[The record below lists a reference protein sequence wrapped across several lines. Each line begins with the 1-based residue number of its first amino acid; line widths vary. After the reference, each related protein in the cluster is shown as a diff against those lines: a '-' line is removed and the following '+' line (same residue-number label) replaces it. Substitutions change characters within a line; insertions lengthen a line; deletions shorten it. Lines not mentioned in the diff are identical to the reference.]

1 MADRIVHTSKMA
13 WVLDPK
19 EPMAGLVADGGIIVA
34 RVSPGCWGA
43 MITPDYASGH
53 EVTHPIAVE
62 GAEIGDSVCLK
73 IKKINVLSLATTS
86 GTDSFI
92 EGNFIGDPF
101 VAIHRDDDLITLAG
115 QTARQHVAVH
125 FVVFDQ

>member
-1 MADRIVHTSKMA
+1 MTNRIVHTSRMT

-19 EPMAGLVADGGIIVA
+19 EPMAGMVADGGTIVA
-34 RVSPGCWGA
+34 CVSPGCWGA

-73 IKKINVLSLATTS
+73 IKKI
-86 GTDSFI
+86 
-92 EGNFIGDPF
+92 
-101 VAIHRDDDLITLAG
+101 
-115 QTARQHVAVH
+115 
-125 FVVFDQ
+125 